1 MKCMT
6 AHSIKSIE
14 SSLCLALGL
23 AVMSSGCVTGHVL
36 ESARRHEEVVEFKSA
51 CQDENHLY
59 LRYRTHKD
67 TEFGKEVSRHDR
79 EAAIRLETLRN
90 SAGQP
95 VDEIMVT
102 RKVLDSGVW
111 ERCREVA
118 LTRVATDPASAR
130 VAKNGLALVP
140 GESDRWLV
148 ELDPQAPPVV
158 LPKGAFTHRST
169 APWVWFVVP
178 PALVADA
185 IVSPVLVVIGVP
197 VFSFGD

>member
-6 AHSIKSIE
+6 ARFIKSAR
-14 SSLCLALGL
+14 LALYLALGL
-23 AVMSSGCVTGHVL
+23 AVMSAGCVTGHVL

-51 CQDENHLY
+51 CQDENYLY
-59 LRYRTHKD
+59 LRYRTRKE
-67 TEFGKEVSRHDR
+67 TEFGKVVSRHDR

-118 LTRVATDPASAR
+118 LTRVAADPTSAGGE
-130 VAKNGLALVP
+130 KNELALVP
-140 GESDRWLV
+140 SEPDRWLV

-169 APWVWFVVP
+169 APWAWFVVP
-178 PALVADA
+178 PALVSDA

>member
-1 MKCMT
+1 MKSMT
-6 AHSIKSIE
+6 AHFIKSIE
-14 SSLCLALGL
+14 SRLCLVLGL

-36 ESARRHEEVVEFKSA
+36 ESARRHEEVVEFQMA
-51 CQDENHLY
+51 CQDESHLY

-67 TEFGKEVSRHDR
+67 TEFGEEVSQHDR
-79 EAAIRLETLRN
+79 EATIELETLRN
-90 SAGQP
+90 SVGQP
-95 VDEIMVT
+95 VDEIIVT

-118 LTRVATDPASAR
+118 LTRVAADSTSAWG
-130 VAKNGLALVP
+130 AKNGLALVP
-140 GESDRWLV
+140 GESDHWLV
-148 ELDPQAPPVV
+148 ELDSKGPPVV

-178 PALVADA
+178 PALVADV
-185 IVSPVLVVIGVP
+185 IVSPVLVVVGIP